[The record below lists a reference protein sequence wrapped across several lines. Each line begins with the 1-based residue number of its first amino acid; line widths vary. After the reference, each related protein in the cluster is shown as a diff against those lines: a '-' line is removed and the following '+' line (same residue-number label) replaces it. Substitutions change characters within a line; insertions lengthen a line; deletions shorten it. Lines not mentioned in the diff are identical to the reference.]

1 MAGYSV
7 LSFRYAQSFL
17 SLTEEKGLT
26 NLVQKDMLVL
36 RALYN
41 SEEELR
47 SFLKNPVI
55 NINTKKA
62 VIKKAF
68 VGKVSEATLLFIEK
82 LCEARREMFIGEI
95 AESFID
101 SYKTMKGVITA
112 KVTSAIPINEKI
124 RTEVTKII
132 KNNKE
137 FIDASSIE
145 IEEKIDAGIIGGL
158 IITVADKQ
166 VDASF
171 SRKINE
177 YRMAFSKNLYVKE
190 F

>member
-7 LSFRYAQSFL
+7 LSFRYAQAFL

-26 NLVQKDMLVL
+26 SAVQADMVAL

-68 VGKVSEATLLFIEK
+68 AGKVTEATLLFLEK
-82 LCEARREMFIGEI
+82 LCEVRREMFIGEI
-95 AESFID
+95 VDSFIN
-101 SYKTMKGVITA
+101 SYKTMQGIVTA
-112 KVTSAIPINEKI
+112 KVTSAVPINEKI
-124 RTEVTKII
+124 RAEVTKII

-137 FIDASSIE
+137 FINASSIE
-145 IEEKIDAGIIGGL
+145 IEEKIDSGIIGGL

-177 YRMAFSKNLYVKE
+177 YRMAFSKNLYVKD